1 VRVRFAFGFVVVTVF
16 STTLMSA
23 CDINPQP
30 EVPSDDDDGTGGE
43 AGAPSGTPV
52 QRSDDTVDEY
62 DEVDP
67 SAANFADKNDD
78 GPDAAPD
85 RPDAA
90 MPPPYDARDDAG
102 VPGVVN

>member
-1 VRVRFAFGFVVVTVF
+1 VKRFALGFVVVTVF
-16 STTLMSA
+16 STTLMPG

-43 AGAPSGTPV
+43 AGAAAAPPD
-52 QRSDDTVDEY
+52 QRYDDDTVDDY
-62 DEVDP
+62 DDPDP
-67 SAANFADKNDD
+67 SASNFANKNDEA
-78 GPDAAPD
+78 PDAAAD

-90 MPPPYDARDDAG
+90 PPFEVREDAG